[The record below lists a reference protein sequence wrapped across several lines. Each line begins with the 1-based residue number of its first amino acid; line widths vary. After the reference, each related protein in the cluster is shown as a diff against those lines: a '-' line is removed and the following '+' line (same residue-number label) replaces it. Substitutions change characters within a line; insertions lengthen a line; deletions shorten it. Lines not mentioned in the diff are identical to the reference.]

1 MIRSRSIVATPPG
14 ATIKEQLIDKGMAQ
28 KELAS
33 RLGMSEKHVSRLING
48 EVQLTPEV
56 ARRLE
61 MVLGIPARFW
71 NNLESIYREKVVK
84 ANAENEMDADIEIAK
99 KLPYKEMV
107 KNNWLPAAKNPKERV
122 SNLRRFFEVA
132 RLGLLEE
139 GSLLPP
145 VACRRLSLTERSDY
159 ALITWAQQARLEART
174 VKAKSIDLKRLARVI
189 PEIRA
194 MTKTDPEVFCP
205 QLSTL
210 LAECGVVIVFLPHIS
225 GSFLHGATFREG
237 DKIVLGLTVRSKD
250 ADRFWFSLFHELA
263 HVLLGHINKE
273 DVTEEDERAADDFA
287 EQTLIPREKFTHF
300 ALNGDFSR
308 GSILLFAESI
318 GIDAGIVVGRLQ
330 KEAHVGYDRFHD
342 LKKKYT
348 IAN

>member
-1 MIRSRSIVATPPG
+1 M
-14 ATIKEQLIDKGMAQ
+14 
-28 KELAS
+28 
-33 RLGMSEKHVSRLING
+33 
-48 EVQLTPEV
+48 
-56 ARRLE
+56 
-61 MVLGIPARFW
+61 
-71 NNLESIYREKVVK
+71 
-84 ANAENEMDADIEIAK
+84 
-99 KLPYKEMV
+99 
-107 KNNWLPAAKNPKERV
+107 
-122 SNLRRFFEVA
+122 A